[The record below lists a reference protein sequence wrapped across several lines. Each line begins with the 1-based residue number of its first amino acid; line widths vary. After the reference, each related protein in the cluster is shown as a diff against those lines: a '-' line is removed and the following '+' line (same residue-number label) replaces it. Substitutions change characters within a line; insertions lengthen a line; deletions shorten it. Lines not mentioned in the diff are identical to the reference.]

1 MRTSTTKDQ
10 KKKPKKL
17 KVLGVCAGQGALLY
31 TFRDQLIANIEPR
44 PVFHTKKEEQWK
56 LNFGEIPFV
65 KGYELPDCKPD
76 IIVSSPDCGASSVMR
91 LSKKKT
97 LGKPKD
103 NKSIN
108 LVIRAI
114 QELKPK
120 VFLIENL
127 PRLLSFITTD
137 EFEKLFPDYKLVYH
151 QASVSEYGNSQ
162 ISRKRLIIIGINYRH
177 GKKYLDAFNNKFKV
191 KELKVTRNLLEAAY
205 SLPNYNIPKNKVLAM
220 YDYRKL
226 PKKINLTV
234 EEIHN
239 LWVGDFKDEKKWP
252 IKTAKMSTLPG
263 VYRLEADKAPL
274 TLRPADR
281 QFRPDGWPFGIED
294 FKNIMGFPKRYKIH
308 MPVGATEQEYLY
320 WLNKA
325 RYTIAK
331 GSVYEVSLWF
341 KKCLSIGTK
350 IS

>member
-1 MRTSTTKDQ
+1 MRTSTTKEL
-10 KKKPKKL
+10 KKKRKKL
-17 KVLGVCAGQGALLY
+17 SVLGVCAGQGALLY
-31 TFRDQLIANIEPR
+31 TFRDRLIANIEPR
-44 PVFHTKKEEQWK
+44 TVFHTKKEEQWK
-56 LNFGEIPFV
+56 LNFGEIPFL
-65 KGYELPDCKPD
+65 KSYELPDCKPD

-97 LGKPKD
+97 LGKPND

-120 VFLIENL
+120 IFLIENL
-127 PRLLSFITTD
+127 PRLLSFITNE
-137 EFEKLFPDYKLVYH
+137 EFEKLFPEYKLVFH

-162 ISRKRLIIIGINYRH
+162 ISRKRLLIIGIHSRH

-205 SLPNYNIPKNKVLAM
+205 SLPNYMIPKNKVLAM

-234 EEIHN
+234 EEIHT
-239 LWVGDFKDEKKWP
+239 LWNGDFSNEKKWP

-281 QFRPDGWPFGIED
+281 QFRPDGWPLGISD
-294 FKNIMGFPKRYKIH
+294 FKNIMGFPKRYEIY
-308 MPVGATEQEYLY
+308 MPIGATEEEYLY

-325 RYTIAK
+325 RYTLAK
-331 GSVYEVSLWF
+331 GACYEISTWF
-341 KKCLSIGTK
+341 KKCLKLS
-350 IS
+350 